1 LKGKGSADEIL
12 KAHISSKKRDYEKFY
27 GKIFDDK
34 ESVGSV
40 IDFGAGVNG
49 FSYGYLKKELGE
61 VNYLAVEASGQLVK
75 QMNDYFRDRGFEKA
89 HVLIED
95 LFQIEKVVKLLKG
108 FEIAK
113 PRVVFMFQVVDALEI
128 LEKDFSKKFVL
139 EIFNECEKIVL
150 TLSTESL
157 GGRKKFVVQRKWI
170 IDFLADNFVIEK
182 DFKIEG
188 ERVIV
193 VGKKPND

>member
-1 LKGKGSADEIL
+1 
-12 KAHISSKKRDYEKFY
+12 
-27 GKIFDDK
+27 
-34 ESVGSV
+34 
-40 IDFGAGVNG
+40 
-49 FSYGYLKKELGE
+49 
-61 VNYLAVEASGQLVK
+61 
-75 QMNDYFRDRGFEKA
+75 
-89 HVLIED
+89 
-95 LFQIEKVVKLLKG
+95 LKG

-157 GGRKKFVVQRKWI
+157 GGRKKFAVQRKWI

-182 DFKIEG
+182 DFKIGG